1 MKNKMIRMLSYPS
14 GRQHFNIH
22 DENEIPLQARAL
34 AWCMDITGM
43 EALFTKEDLFEFLVR
58 LFTAIPE
65 LRAEESFA
73 ENEYL
78 FEFHWEGMPYRMYP
92 EDITACLGLYIWDMP
107 ENTLSREKWLQNLPA
122 FRKSAWFS
130 SSLFKQTLNPMQP
143 EESGDTHSAPTITL
157 EDLVA
162 KEGLVS
168 YLLGGIGNDVFLRFE
183 KECRNEMSALRQKI
197 SSINRGLPVHFDWE
211 ALAPDVKEAF
221 MRHCMGKYYQ
231 ENIPEDEMEDWAFIQ
246 DVAHLVWGVNNGL
259 ARDLNTLHIDPR
271 WDLNIAKYEELGHD
285 GGGINLLL
293 TWKAYELDDV
303 RHLIKRE
310 IPESLEWEWKDFPEP
325 DSVDWGE
332 DEDDF

>member
-1 MKNKMIRMLSYPS
+1 MKNKMIGMISYPS

-43 EALFTKEDLFEFLVR
+43 EALFTKEDLFELLVR
-58 LFTAIPE
+58 LFTSIPE

-92 EDITACLGLYIWDMP
+92 EDITACLGLHIWDIP
-107 ENTLSREKWLQNLPA
+107 ENNLSREKWLQNLPA

-130 SSLFKQTLNPMQP
+130 SFFRQTLNPMQP
-143 EESGDTHSAPTITL
+143 KESREEEEYSAPNITL
-157 EDLVA
+157 EDLIA
-162 KEGLVS
+162 KESLVN
-168 YLLGGIGNDVFLRFE
+168 YLLGGIGDDVFLRFE
-183 KECRNEMSALRQKI
+183 KECRNELTTLRQKI
-197 SSINRGLPVHFDWE
+197 SSINRGLPVRFDWDT
-211 ALAPDVKEAF
+211 LAPDVKEAF

-271 WDLNIAKYEELGHD
+271 WDLDIDRYEELGHD
-285 GGGINLLL
+285 GPGINLLI
-293 TWKAYELDDV
+293 TWRAYELDDV
-303 RHLIKRE
+303 KHLIKRE

-325 DSVDWGE
+325 DSVVD
-332 DEDDF
+332 DDDF